1 MWIWASQVALV
12 VKNPPANAGDVRD
25 VGLVPGSEDPL
36 EREITTLSSIL
47 AWRIPWTEESGGL
60 QSMGSQS
67 QTWLKLLSMHTQH
80 AIWYIVQ
87 TGILWLKLQI
97 QCQCWVLIVAKSK
110 SQIITMT
117 LYNVTH
123 FSVQL
128 SLIFY
133 AYDNFLCSSHIILPS
148 VSSVW

>member
-1 MWIWASQVALV
+1 MALV
-12 VKNPPANAGDVRD
+12 VKNLPANAGDVRD
-25 VGLVPGSEDPL
+25 TDSIPGLEDPL
-36 EREITTLSSIL
+36 EEGMETYSRIL
-47 AWRIPWTEESGGL
+47 AWRIPLREEPGRL